1 MNENDLLK
9 RLSDSAESLL
19 PEVLK
24 PAAETPEPEAPELPD
39 VSEILDVPGL
49 SDLSDAPDVPEVPE
63 LPESLNPAAPLPE
76 LTEEPPKEADPN
88 PAAAPEAAEPGA
100 ETDVPAPA
108 PEAAEPGAE
117 TDAPVPAPEAAEPG
131 AETDAPAPAPEAA
144 EPGAETDA
152 PAPAPEAAEPGAMDE
167 FGRRAP
173 LPYHQR
179 AYLLYGGEPEAEALD
194 LDGTIDF
201 LRGLGFDG
209 GELRQAREGKD
220 FSEAMK
226 RRDPGSGNKMTCSY
240 CGSEIS
246 GVDYYRMPDGRM
258 RCNTCSRTLVK
269 TKEELSSIYQRV
281 LDNLDALFGASINV
295 PVDLAMLDER
305 SLKKK
310 LKRPLSEVDD
320 KSILI
325 LGVAVN
331 RRKKYSIYLENGAPR
346 ISLIATF
353 AHELTH
359 IWQYTHWT
367 DPKAFP
373 KRKPKERLLL
383 YEGMAKW
390 AEIQYLYLV
399 GETAVAKREEEFTR
413 SRQDEYG
420 IGFRLYEN
428 RYPLSRDAMVCGETP
443 FRTDGYPIE

>member
-76 LTEEPPKEADPN
+76 LTEEPLPEEPPKEADPN
-88 PAAAPEAAEPGA
+88 PAA
-100 ETDVPAPA
+100 
-108 PEAAEPGAE
+108 
-117 TDAPVPAPEAAEPG
+117 APEAAEPG

-144 EPGAETDA
+144 EPGAETDV
-152 PAPAPEAAEPGAMDE
+152 PAPAPEAAEPGAMDK

-269 TKEELSSIYQRV
+269 TKEELSRIYQRI

-331 RRKKYSIYLENGAPR
+331 RKKKYSIYLENGAPR

-373 KRKPKERLLL
+373 KRKPKEQLLL

>member
-76 LTEEPPKEADPN
+76 LTEEPLPEEPPKEADPN

-117 TDAPVPAPEAAEPG
+117 TDV
-131 AETDAPAPAPEAA
+131 
-144 EPGAETDA
+144 
-152 PAPAPEAAEPGAMDE
+152 PAPAPEAAEPGAMDK

-226 RRDPGSGNKMTCSY
+226 RRDPDSGNKMTCSY
-240 CGSEIS
+240 CGSEIF

-269 TKEELSSIYQRV
+269 TKEELSRIYQRI

-295 PVDLAMLDER
+295 PVDIAMLDER

-331 RRKKYSIYLENGAPR
+331 RKKKYSIYLENGAPR

-373 KRKPKERLLL
+373 KRKPKEQLLL

>member
-76 LTEEPPKEADPN
+76 LTEEPTKEADPN
-88 PAAAPEAAEPGA
+88 PAA
-100 ETDVPAPA
+100 
-108 PEAAEPGAE
+108 
-117 TDAPVPAPEAAEPG
+117 
-131 AETDAPAPAPEAA
+131 APEAA

-269 TKEELSSIYQRV
+269 TKEELSRIYQRI

-331 RRKKYSIYLENGAPR
+331 RKKKYSIYLENGAPR

-367 DPKAFP
+367 DPKVFP

-413 SRQDEYG
+413 SRHDEYG